1 MGNDKGKRQ
10 DRCGFWITSPNGE
23 RDFIE
28 TVASDPLEDIKQK
41 LLDWLFTLIIL
52 CIWFFGKFFRG
63 REVNN

>member
-1 MGNDKGKRQ
+1 MSKKEVKWL
-10 DRCGFWITSPNGE
+10 CIELPNGE

-28 TVASDPLEDIKQK
+28 TVASDPLEEAKQK

-52 CIWFFGKFFRG
+52 CIWTFGKLFSK